1 MKDLGRIIRE
11 MAKHKLEVILGAC
24 PVRQKLCLLKG
35 KEAVVKEVD
44 KLRESRIVRPVR
56 YPKWL
61 TNVVMIRKT
70 DARWHMCVD
79 FTNLKAACLKDC
91 YSLPSVDHVDKSSC
105 VMLLSFM
112 DTQAGYNQIHKA
124 KEDKEK
130 MVFIIDE

>member
-1 MKDLGRIIRE
+1 

-24 PVRQKLCLLKG
+24 PVRQKLCPLKG

-61 TNVVMIRKT
+61 TNVVMIHKT
-70 DARWHMCVD
+70 DAKWHMCVD

-91 YSLPSVDHVDKSSC
+91 YPLPVDHLVDKSLG

-112 DTQAGYNQIHKA
+112 DAQAGYNQIHKS

-130 MVFIIDE
+130 IVFIANE